1 MLFRKSRKNKE
12 KWNFL
17 KKIWIN
23 AILASSLPIVPIA
36 FVSYKTMSTQQT
48 VIFVY
53 LPIVI
58 SLYLLL
64 SQLQK
69 LIGRLQEKENQLQD
83 LNNKVQSLEEELHM
97 LKQLKKH
104 EIRTYN
110 RQKIFKEF
118 VKELNTAQTPT
129 EIFNIIEKNIK
140 NYFPGIKGFSI
151 FIKSKTQNISPT
163 PLIRVGNTAP
173 PQIKAEIPGRDT
185 IFYVNIGY
193 IPENIY
199 KQDLEDT
206 LEMFN
211 IALKRWEDLKGSIT
225 DPLTGAYNRQ
235 FLSLIKDYLE
245 SPLSQYTLLLID
257 LDGFKEVND
266 TLGHNKGD
274 EILINTVKKIQQSL
288 RGEDI
293 LIRYGGDEFIV
304 IINDTTM
311 ENGLRV
317 AERIRLSIRNN
328 LISASIGAVFK
339 KRGVKAI
346 LDKLIKLA
354 DALMYIAKK
363 EKDKVVGGK
372 WEGKSLPK

>member
-1 MLFRKSRKNKE
+1 LFRKIKE
-12 KWNFL
+12 KEEKQPYI
-17 KKIWIN
+17 KKVWIN
-23 AILASSLPIVPIA
+23 PIIASLLSIIPVA
-36 FVSYKTMSTQQT
+36 FVAYKTMSIQQT
-48 VIFVY
+48 IIFVY

-69 LIGRLQEKENQLQD
+69 LIDQLQEKENQLRN

-97 LKQLKKH
+97 LNQLKKH
-104 EIRTYN
+104 EIRTHN

-118 VKELNTAQTPT
+118 VKELNAVQTPT
-129 EIFNIIEKNIK
+129 EIFHIIEKNLK
-140 NYFPGIKGFSI
+140 KHFPGIKGFSI
-151 FIKSKTQNISPT
+151 FVKSKTQNIAPA

-193 IPENIY
+193 IPENVY

-235 FLSLIKDYLE
+235 ILSLIKDYLE

-339 KRGVKAI
+339 KRGIKAT

-372 WEGKSLPK
+372 WEGKSLPR

>member
-1 MLFRKSRKNKE
+1 MFRKHKE
-12 KWNFL
+12 KKEKQIYP
-17 KKIWIN
+17 KKVWIN
-23 AILASSLPIVPIA
+23 TTIASLLTIIPVA
-36 FVSYKTMSTQQT
+36 FVAYKLMSTQQT
-48 VIFVY
+48 IVFVY

-64 SQLQK
+64 SLLQK
-69 LIGRLQEKENQLQD
+69 LTDQLQEREKQIQD
-83 LNNKVQSLEEELHM
+83 LDNKIQSLEEELHM

-104 EIRTYN
+104 EIRTHN
-110 RQKIFKEF
+110 RQQIFKEF
-118 VKELNTAQTPT
+118 IKELNAVQTPT
-129 EIFNIIEKNIK
+129 EIFNIIEKHLK

-151 FIKSKTQNISPT
+151 LIKSKAQNISPT
-163 PLIRVGNTAP
+163 PLIRVGNTSP

-185 IFYVNIGY
+185 IFYINIGY

-266 TLGHNKGD
+266 TLGHNRGD

-339 KRGVKAI
+339 KRGIKAT
-346 LDKLIKLA
+346 LGKLIKLA

-372 WEGKSLPK
+372 WEGISLPK